1 MEISEQAFAA
11 AEAAGATLRQQGHA
25 TAVRYDKKASR
36 LIVSL
41 HNGVELAVP
50 VHLVEGLADA
60 SPEALSEIEITPTGL
75 GLHWPA
81 IDVDVYVPGLLG
93 GVFGSRSWMASQL
106 GEKGGRARSAAKAAA
121 ARENGSKGGRPPKRL
136 ASQ

>member
-1 MEISEQAFAA
+1 MEISDQNFAA
-11 AEAAGATLRQQGHA
+11 AEAAGTKLRQQGHA
-25 TAVRYDKKASR
+25 TAARYDRKASR

-60 SPEALSEIEITPTGL
+60 THDSLSEIEITPTGL

-93 GVFGSRSWMASQL
+93 GVFGSQSWMASQL
-106 GEKGGRARSAAKAAA
+106 GAKGGRSNSAAKAAA
-121 ARENGSKGGRPPKRL
+121 ARVNGSKGGRPRKHS